1 MRDLNAL
8 ATFVAVVRL
17 NSFALAAEHC
27 GISRAM
33 VTKQIQT
40 LETSLGV
47 RLLHRTT
54 RRLGLTQAGERFF
67 ERCVRV
73 LEQAEDAVRD
83 LEDEAGELHGLI
95 RVSTGIA
102 FGRLHVLPAVAAFMR
117 EHPAVR
123 FDVTLSE
130 QFADLVSG
138 RTDLVVRMADT
149 PRLSQVVA
157 RKLAPA
163 RFVLAASAAYLASV
177 LPLQVPADLR
187 RCNCLHY
194 AGMPQQWRLE
204 GPQGIEEI
212 PIGGNFQ
219 ANNAD
224 GLLEAALAGLG
235 IGILPS
241 FAASPYL
248 KRKLLVPVLPGYR
261 LPERTLYAMFLPDR
275 RPPQRIAAF
284 VRFLVE
290 RFGPQPYWDDGVAEE
305 GGAVSGLTDASA
317 PEDPR

>member
-33 VTKQIQT
+33 ATKQIQT

-117 EHPAVR
+117 AHPAVR

-163 RFVLAASAAYLASV
+163 RFVLAASPAYLAN
-177 LPLQVPADLR
+177 LPALRAPADLQ

-194 AGMPQQWRLE
+194 AGMPGYWRLE
-204 GPQGIEEI
+204 GADGLHEVTIS
-212 PIGGNFQ
+212 GNFQ

-224 GLLEAALAGLG
+224 GLLEATLAGLG

-241 FAASPYL
+241 FAAAPYL
-248 KRKLLVPVLPGYR
+248 ARKLLVPVLPAYR

-275 RPPQRIAAF
+275 RPPQRITAF
-284 VRFLVE
+284 VRFMVE
-290 RFGPQPYWDDGVAEE
+290 RFGPEPYWDADMD
-305 GGAVSGLTDASA
+305 GGADSTCGGTGAQD
-317 PEDPR
+317 D

>member
-27 GISRAM
+27 GISRAL
-33 VTKQIQT
+33 VTKQVQA

-163 RFVLAASAAYLASV
+163 RFVLAASPAYLTN
-177 LPLQVPADLR
+177 LPPLQVPADLQ

-194 AGMPQQWRLE
+194 AGAAEHWRFE
-204 GPQGIEEI
+204 GPHGMQEVAIS
-212 PIGGNFQ
+212 GNFQ

-241 FAASPYL
+241 FAAGPYL
-248 KRKLLVPVLPGYR
+248 TRKLLVPVLPEYR

-275 RPPQRIAAF
+275 RPPQRITAF

-290 RFGPQPYWDDGVAEE
+290 RFGPQPYWDGELDTVLDRA
-305 GGAVSGLTDASA
+305 GAAAD
-317 PEDPR
+317 